1 MLPLQAVEQV
11 EIIPDKLKM
20 ANKKLNNLRINS
32 ITNMQNFSDEIFVS
46 MN

>member
-20 ANKKLNNLRINS
+20 ENKKLK
-32 ITNMQNFSDEIFVS
+32 
-46 MN
+46 